1 MQRELLAEAATR
13 QDHSSLQIRVVGG
26 SPGTVSIQT
35 AGRRKSLVGPSLC
48 PGIMP
53 GSPVGW
59 WKGSSK
65 LTLRHWWPVGAF
77 LGFLKQL
84 QLLLVKTSCAQH
96 LTSSSSPLL
105 PWSGGTWPTSSLWYE
120 GPTRTAPP
128 SHLSFQAVS
137 HSAKNLSAASLH
149 NAFVTR
155 PSKWVRGFCCAK
167 GSTFPTALQNTS
179 IMSTA
184 AVKALKKQQRSMV
197 RRAVLGAVGVN

>member
-1 MQRELLAEAATR
+1 MYGERCLNKMQRELLAEAATR

-84 QLLLVKTSCAQH
+84 PAF
-96 LTSSSSPLL
+96 SSEDIMCP
-105 PWSGGTWPTSSLWYE
+105 
-120 GPTRTAPP
+120 AP
-128 SHLSFQAVS
+128 HQ
-137 HSAKNLSAASLH
+137 
-149 NAFVTR
+149 
-155 PSKWVRGFCCAK
+155 
-167 GSTFPTALQNTS
+167 
-179 IMSTA
+179 
-184 AVKALKKQQRSMV
+184 
-197 RRAVLGAVGVN
+197 